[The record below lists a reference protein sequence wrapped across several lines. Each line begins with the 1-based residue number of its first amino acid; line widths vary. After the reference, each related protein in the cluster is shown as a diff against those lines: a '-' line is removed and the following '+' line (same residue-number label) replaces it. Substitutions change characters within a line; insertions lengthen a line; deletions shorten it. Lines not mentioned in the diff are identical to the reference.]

1 MTYVCSVVVKVL
13 NLRMSGPSPSKE
25 GRVAREYYASELS
38 KNVGKVKLETCFY
51 SK

>member
-1 MTYVCSVVVKVL
+1 VYSVVVKVL
-13 NLRMSGPSPSKE
+13 NLTMSDPSPSEE
-25 GRVAREYYASELS
+25 GRVTRQYYASELS